1 MAQGL
6 FFLSLFF
13 VTFLG
18 ALLLRPDPIHS
29 ITRYSEPARMENRVE
44 LTRKMATF
52 LKKNPKI
59 VEQKELKTL
68 PLEAPPEET
77 GPTED
82 FQLQG
87 QLFRFR
93 SESEENQWILRNLK
107 DAPCEFVDRL
117 REVPDPDTR
126 IALYRRILALDS
138 TPTLKSQ
145 ILDSSLKEAAL
156 QIQGAELTAEKY
168 LRFYLEQETD
178 PELGKSRVDE
188 VLKLS
193 NKPRT

>member
-29 ITRYSEPARMENRVE
+29 ITQYSEPGRIENRVE

-59 VEQKELKTL
+59 VEQKEFKTL
-68 PLEAPPEET
+68 PLEAPPEEA

-107 DAPCEFVDRL
+107 DAPREFVERL
-117 REVPDPDTR
+117 REIPDPDTR
-126 IALYRRILALDS
+126 IALYRRVLTLDS
-138 TPTLKSQ
+138 NPAIKTQVLE
-145 ILDSSLKEAAL
+145 SSLSEAAL
-156 QIQGAELTAEKY
+156 QIHGGELIAEKY

-178 PELGKSRVDE
+178 PELGKNRVDE
-188 VLKLS
+188 ILKLS

>member
-1 MAQGL
+1 
-6 FFLSLFF
+6 
-13 VTFLG
+13 
-18 ALLLRPDPIHS
+18 
-29 ITRYSEPARMENRVE
+29 MENRVE

-59 VEQKELKTL
+59 VEQKEFKTL

-77 GPTED
+77 GLTED

-107 DAPCEFVDRL
+107 DAPREFVDRL

-138 TPTLKSQ
+138 TPALKSQ

-156 QIQGAELTAEKY
+156 QIQGAELAAEKY